1 MLPRVRSRA
10 ILAILT
16 TVLIPGTAP
25 GSDLSGPF
33 PIRSQ
38 FPFHLLFLDV
48 RPVAA
53 APVSLRGWR
62 LGAVLTYENTHAA
75 TDELVRLYNEDDF
88 QTYDG
93 VVTPEVLAAVAAVTP
108 DGTAYIMDTETA
120 RLLVDATLGL
130 RPWLEIGLEIPFLA
144 HRTGFMDT
152 FIDSYHERFNF
163 PDGGRVGFAQDRFHA
178 GYTGDGASVFVAA
191 PPGPG
196 IGDIAIRGR
205 ALLRSPAPGKTGLS
219 AGLELKLPT
228 GDPDRLH
235 GSGSFDLGVN
245 VAISRD
251 YRRFS
256 LHGGAGYTRVGS
268 WEIAPTLPIEDSRG
282 LYVAWGYAATGRTA
296 VIGQILLS
304 SGAFPRRSGSDIGR
318 DASEIVIGV
327 RHRGSGGLDFE
338 YGLLENL
345 GSLHNA
351 PDVGFFF
358 GVSRRIAD
366 RPLP

>member
-1 MLPRVRSRA
+1 MFPRVRSRA

-16 TVLIPGTAP
+16 AALIPGAAT
-25 GSDLSGPF
+25 GTDLSEPF
-33 PIRSQ
+33 PIRNQ
-38 FPFHLLFLDV
+38 LPFHLLFLDL
-48 RPVAA
+48 RPAAA
-53 APVSLRGWR
+53 APVSVRGWR
-62 LGAVLTYENTHAA
+62 LGALLTYENTFTAS
-75 TDELVRLYNEDDF
+75 DELVRFYNEDNF
-88 QTYDG
+88 QTYGG
-93 VVTPEVLAAVAAVTP
+93 VVTPPVLAAVAAATP
-108 DGTAYIMDTETA
+108 DGTAYIIDTETA
-120 RLLVDATLGL
+120 RLLIDATLGL
-130 RPWLEIGLEIPFLA
+130 GPWLEIGLEIPFLA
-144 HRTGFMDT
+144 HGTGFMDT
-152 FIDSYHERFNF
+152 FIDSYHDRFNF

-178 GYTGDGASVFVAA
+178 GYTGDGADVFVAE

-205 ALLRSPAPGKTGLS
+205 ALLRRPDSGKTGLS

-268 WEIAPTLPIEDSRG
+268 WEIAPTLPVEDSRG
-282 LYVAWGYAATGRTA
+282 VYLAWGFAATDRTA

-304 SGAFPRRSGSDIGR
+304 SGAFPQRSGSDIGR
-318 DASEIVIGV
+318 TASEIVLGV
-327 RHRGSGGLDFE
+327 RHRGSRGLDFE

-358 GVSRRIAD
+358 GLSHRNAGRRS
-366 RPLP
+366 P